1 MINSTASSAFK
12 CFMAL
17 IALLVLCSPA
27 TAVVLDRIVAKVN
40 DEAITWLELYE
51 AMERE
56 LATKLKGLDGS
67 ARREALAS
75 AEAGFL
81 DSMVVRKLQLQEAVK
96 QDIFVSEQEVES
108 TILNIRTKYGLGPEE
123 FRKAVEDS
131 GSDWYY
137 YRQNLREQIIIS
149 KLVDK
154 EVKSRLE
161 AQETGEAGQEAGYHL
176 KQIFIR
182 AGGDEEEVRRKVKAA
197 YEALESGSDF
207 GVVAMR
213 MSEGPNSSTGGDLGV
228 VEESSLSEAMRQAL
242 RDVATGE
249 VASPVIS
256 GTGVHILKVES
267 RVGGQGAEAKFQEAF
282 EQWLKGLR
290 DRARVDIDL

>member
-1 MINSTASSAFK
+1 MKSMVSSVLRSFL
-12 CFMAL
+12 AL
-17 IALLVLCSPA
+17 IALLVLCPPSE
-27 TAVVLDRIVAKVN
+27 AVVLDRIVAKVN

-56 LATKLKGLDGS
+56 LAPKLKGLDEE

-81 DSMVVRKLQLQEAVK
+81 DSMIVHRLQIQEAAK

-108 TILNIRTKYGLGPEE
+108 TIDNIRTKYGMGLDE

-137 YRQNLREQIIIS
+137 YRQNLREQIVIS

-161 AQETGEAGQEAGYHL
+161 AQETEESGHEAGYHL
-176 KQIFIR
+176 KQIFIK
-182 AGGDEEEVRRKVKAA
+182 AGEDEDEVRRKVKAV
-197 YEALESGSDF
+197 YDALESGSGFD
-207 GVVAMR
+207 VVAMS
-213 MSEGPNSSTGGDLGV
+213 MSEGPNAPAGGDLGV
-228 VEESSLSEAMRQAL
+228 VDESSLSEAMRQAL
-242 RDVATGE
+242 RGVAPGE
-249 VASPVIS
+249 VASPVMS
-256 GTGVHILKVES
+256 GAGVHILKVES
-267 RVGGQGAEAKFQEAF
+267 RVGGQGMEAKFQEAF

-290 DRARVDIDL
+290 DRARVNINL